1 MTGAEIGVGMWGYGF
16 MGRAHANAYRQV
28 RHLPGSRAARPRQV
42 VIGGRDGEAA
52 RQAAATYGFAGH
64 ASDWREIVADPAV
77 QLFDNSAWHDAHEEP
92 CVAAAQAGKHVL
104 CEKPLALDS
113 AAARRMLTAAEQAG
127 VQHAVA
133 FNYRFAPAVRR
144 ARELIA
150 AGQLGEVRRIHVSY
164 FQDHQADASLPSP
177 WGGRA
182 QTGVLD
188 GLGSHAIDL
197 ARFLVGEIESVT
209 ADIRTFIPE
218 RTAGAGSQER
228 IAMTEDD
235 AFSAQVAF
243 SGGAIGILEAAWI
256 YAGSKN
262 ALHFEVNGSEGSMS
276 WSLEDLNRLYF
287 YRVPSGLADPGGTR
301 SLLVTDPGDPYVGGW
316 WPPGHVLGWEHL
328 HANLIAA
335 FVEAIA
341 TGEPV
346 APWGA
351 TFADGLRAIE
361 VAEAMR
367 RSAASGR
374 REAAGP
380 SPSGTRS

>member
-1 MTGAEIGVGMWGYGF
+1 MSAAEIGVGMWGYGF
-16 MGRAHANAYRQV
+16 MGRTHANAYRQV
-28 RHLPGSRAARPRQV
+28 RHLPGAHAARPRQL

-52 RQAAATYGFAGH
+52 RQAAATYGFARH
-64 ASDWREIVADPAV
+64 ASDWREIVADPEV
-77 QLFDNSAWHDAHEEP
+77 QLFDNSAWHDVHEEP
-92 CVAAAQAGKHVL
+92 CIAAAQAGKHVL
-104 CEKPLALDS
+104 CEKPLALD
-113 AAARRMLTAAEQAG
+113 ADAGRRMLAAVERAG
-127 VQHAVA
+127 VQHMVA

-150 AGQLGEVRRIHVSY
+150 AGQLGEVRRIHVCY

-177 WGGRA
+177 WGGRS

-218 RTAGAGSQER
+218 RGAGAGSRER

-243 SGGAIGILEAAWI
+243 SAGALGVLEAAWV

-262 ALHFEVNGSEGSMS
+262 ALRFEVNGSEGSLS
-276 WSLEDLNRLYF
+276 WNLEDLNHLHF
-287 YRVPSGLADPGGTR
+287 NRVPSGSGDPGGTR
-301 SLLVTDPGDPYVGGW
+301 SLLVTDRGDPYVGAW

-328 HANLIAA
+328 HANLVAA
-335 FVEAIA
+335 FVDAIA

-361 VAEAMR
+361 VAEAIR

-374 REAAGP
+374 RETVGP
-380 SPSGTRS
+380 PSIGARS